1 MAIFMNY
8 NDLAI
13 KGNVTAEGYNGGWI
27 ALGSMQFGVG
37 RGISMDAGH
46 MSNRE
51 ATRPSIS
58 EVTFTKMMD
67 AASSGLFKESVTGSE
82 GVKVVIDVVKTG
94 ADKIEKFVTYELE
107 DVLVSSY
114 SVSASDS
121 GAPMESVS
129 LSFAKIT
136 MSYTAGGKDNKGG
149 TPERVGYDL
158 TTGKKL

>member
-13 KGNVTAEGYNGGWI
+13 KGNVTADGYADWI
-27 ALGSMQFGVG
+27 RLDSMQFGIG
-37 RGISMDAGH
+37 RGISMEAGH

-58 EVTFTKMMD
+58 EVTVSKMMD
-67 AASSGLFKESVTGSE
+67 ASSSGMFKESVTGSE
-82 GVKVVIDVVKTG
+82 GVKVFIDVVKTG
-94 ADKIEKFVTYELE
+94 SDKIEKFVTYELE

-114 SVSASDS
+114 SVSAGDG
-121 GAPMESVS
+121 GAPGESIS

-149 TPERVGYDL
+149 TPARVGYDL
-158 TTGKKL
+158 TLGKAL